1 MLDII
6 LAAIFGLFAGGLVNA
21 LADDLP
27 FRRNPG
33 RPVYPDGTPRPMTA
47 WLGITA
53 FLLGQREP
61 AVQQPD
67 ESRARPYYNADGKIL
82 GTPTKLSWRYPL
94 TELLTIVLMILTVT
108 AAPNIEGMTFAQMV
122 VYLVYMAIF
131 ALIIVIDMEHRLIL
145 FVVIIPSIILAFLD
159 ALLLPQAAPPLKDA
173 LVGAGTGFGIF
184 FALYLGGFAFNYIIS
199 RLQNRPLP
207 TAFGYGD
214 VMMITFSG
222 ILLGF
227 ANVLVA
233 LFITIFLGAIG
244 AVVYLIAKRVLAG
257 GYSAFTAIPYGPYI
271 VAGTIIML
279 LYAQQMRCAIWDWM
293 C

>member
-1 MLDII
+1 MIELLAVII
-6 LAAIFGLFAGGLVNA
+6 GLLAGGLVNA

-33 RPVYPDGTPRPMTA
+33 LPTYPDGTPRPITA

-53 FLLGQREP
+53 FLLRQREP
-61 AVQQPD
+61 ENPQPD
-67 ESRARPYYNADGKIL
+67 ANRARPYYNEQGEIL
-82 GTPTKLSWRYPL
+82 HTPKKLSWRYLL
-94 TELLTIVLMILTVT
+94 TEILTIVLMILTVRANIT
-108 AAPNIEGMTFAQMV
+108 AMTVSQLALYF
-122 VYLVYMAIF
+122 VYMTLF

-145 FVVIIPSIILAFLD
+145 SVVIIPSIILALV
-159 ALLLPQAAPPLKDA
+159 DA
-173 LVGAGTGFGIF
+173 LVLYQVGPNIRDALSGAGLGFGIF
-184 FALYLGGFAFNYIIS
+184 FLLYLGGFAFNFVMAKF
-199 RLQNRPLP
+199 QNRTLP

-222 ILLGF
+222 ALLGF

-244 AVVYLIAKRVLAG
+244 AIAYLIGKRVLGG

-271 VAGTIIML
+271 VVATIIML
-279 LYAQQMRCAIWDWM
+279 LYSDAVRCAIWDWM